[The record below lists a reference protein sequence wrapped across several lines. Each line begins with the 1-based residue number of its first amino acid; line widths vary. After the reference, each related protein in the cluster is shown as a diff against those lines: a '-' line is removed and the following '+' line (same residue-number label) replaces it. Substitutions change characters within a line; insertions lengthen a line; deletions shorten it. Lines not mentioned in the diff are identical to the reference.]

1 MHYWT
6 WFGARSNILKTIY
19 LPFAMEL
26 LLFKF
31 TKSYYDSFWHTFTQF
46 GYVIVPLYMTVFLL
60 WIPIDLAKICLVVL
74 FEERIKVSLLKESM

>member
-46 GYVIVPLYMTVFLL
+46 GYVRPSKNMFGSFIWRKNKGFL
-60 WIPIDLAKICLVVL
+60 V
-74 FEERIKVSLLKESM
+74 ERIHVEMMH